1 MKDQLVKAFV
11 LDGRVR
17 IYIDRTTDMVQE
29 ARDRFDLHPTA
40 CAALGRVLSIA
51 SIMGSMLK
59 SDQEM
64 LTISINGHGPIGSI
78 IVDAYANGNVRGFV
92 SNPHV
97 EDVYKGPGKLDVGA
111 VVGKD
116 GTMTV
121 TKDLHMAENWTG
133 TIELQSGE
141 IGEDFAYY
149 FTMSEQTPSAVS
161 VGVKIG
167 TDGNVESAGAMLLQ
181 MMPDATD
188 EDIRICEHVLSGL
201 KPMST
206 LMQEYDDSSL
216 DQLVKDMFELLQMMP
231 DATDEDIRICEH
243 VLSGLK
249 PMSTLM
255 QEYDD
260 SSLDQLVKDMF
271 EDAQILETRDIQF
284 HCGCDREKT
293 EKVLMTLPKKD
304 IEELMGQDEGINIT
318 CNFCNNEY
326 HFDKDDLQKIL
337 DKMNA

>member
-1 MKDQLVKAFV
+1 
-11 LDGRVR
+11 
-17 IYIDRTTDMVQE
+17 MVQE

-216 DQLVKDMFELLQMMP
+216 DQLVKDMFD
-231 DATDEDIRICEH
+231 DAR
-243 VLSGLK
+243 
-249 PMSTLM
+249 
-255 QEYDD
+255 
-260 SSLDQLVKDMF
+260 
-271 EDAQILETRDIQF
+271 ILETRDIQF

>member
-17 IYIDRTTDMVQE
+17 IYIDRTTDMVQD

-216 DQLVKDMFELLQMMP
+216 DQLVKDMFD
-231 DATDEDIRICEH
+231 DAR
-243 VLSGLK
+243 
-249 PMSTLM
+249 
-255 QEYDD
+255 
-260 SSLDQLVKDMF
+260 
-271 EDAQILETRDIQF
+271 ILETRDMQF

>member
-1 MKDQLVKAFV
+1 MVNTCKPGGTIMKDQLVKAFV

-216 DQLVKDMFELLQMMP
+216 DQLVKDMFE
-231 DATDEDIRICEH
+231 
-243 VLSGLK
+243 
-249 PMSTLM
+249 
-255 QEYDD
+255 
-260 SSLDQLVKDMF
+260 
-271 EDAQILETRDIQF
+271 DAQILETRDIQF

>member
-64 LTISINGHGPIGSI
+64 LTISISGHGPIGSI

-216 DQLVKDMFELLQMMP
+216 DQLVKDMFD
-231 DATDEDIRICEH
+231 DAR
-243 VLSGLK
+243 
-249 PMSTLM
+249 
-255 QEYDD
+255 
-260 SSLDQLVKDMF
+260 
-271 EDAQILETRDIQF
+271 ILETRDIQF

>member
-216 DQLVKDMFELLQMMP
+216 E
-231 DATDEDIRICEH
+231 
-243 VLSGLK
+243 
-249 PMSTLM
+249 
-255 QEYDD
+255 
-260 SSLDQLVKDMF
+260 QLVKDMF

>member
-40 CAALGRVLSIA
+40 CAALGRVLSTA

-216 DQLVKDMFELLQMMP
+216 DQLVKDMFE
-231 DATDEDIRICEH
+231 
-243 VLSGLK
+243 
-249 PMSTLM
+249 
-255 QEYDD
+255 
-260 SSLDQLVKDMF
+260 
-271 EDAQILETRDIQF
+271 DAQILETRDIQF

>member
-17 IYIDRTTDMVQE
+17 IYIDRTTDMVQD

-216 DQLVKDMFELLQMMP
+216 DQLVKDMFD
-231 DATDEDIRICEH
+231 DAR
-243 VLSGLK
+243 
-249 PMSTLM
+249 
-255 QEYDD
+255 
-260 SSLDQLVKDMF
+260 
-271 EDAQILETRDIQF
+271 ILETRDIQF

>member
-17 IYIDRTTDMVQE
+17 IYIDRTTDMVQD

-51 SIMGSMLK
+51 SIIGSMLK

-216 DQLVKDMFELLQMMP
+216 DQLVKDMFD
-231 DATDEDIRICEH
+231 DAR
-243 VLSGLK
+243 
-249 PMSTLM
+249 
-255 QEYDD
+255 
-260 SSLDQLVKDMF
+260 
-271 EDAQILETRDIQF
+271 ILETRDIQF

>member
-1 MKDQLVKAFV
+1 MKDQLVKALV

-111 VVGKD
+111 VVGRD

-167 TDGNVESAGAMLLQ
+167 TDGNVESAGALLLQ
-181 MMPDATD
+181 MMPDATE
-188 EDIRICEHVLSGL
+188 EDIRICEHVL
-201 KPMST
+201 
-206 LMQEYDDSSL
+206 E
-216 DQLVKDMFELLQMMP
+216 
-231 DATDEDIRICEH
+231 
-243 VLSGLK
+243 GLK

-284 HCGCDREKT
+284 HCDCDREKT

-304 IEELMGQDEGINIT
+304 IEELLGQDEGINIT
-318 CNFCNNEY
+318 CNFCNSEY
-326 HFDKDDLQKIL
+326 HFDKEDLQKIL
-337 DKMNA
+337 DRMNA

>member
-216 DQLVKDMFELLQMMP
+216 DQLVKDMFD
-231 DATDEDIRICEH
+231 DAR
-243 VLSGLK
+243 
-249 PMSTLM
+249 
-255 QEYDD
+255 
-260 SSLDQLVKDMF
+260 
-271 EDAQILETRDIQF
+271 ILETRDIQF

>member
-1 MKDQLVKAFV
+1 MVKTDNPGGTIMKDQLVKALV
-11 LDGRVR
+11 LDERVR
-17 IYIDRTTDMVQE
+17 VYLDRTTDMVQE

-181 MMPDATD
+181 MLPDATE
-188 EDIRICEHVLSGL
+188 EDIRICEHVLAGL

-216 DQLVKDMFELLQMMP
+216 DQLVKDMF
-231 DATDEDIRICEH
+231 D
-243 VLSGLK
+243 
-249 PMSTLM
+249 
-255 QEYDD
+255 
-260 SSLDQLVKDMF
+260 
-271 EDAQILETRDIQF
+271 DAQILETRDIAF
-284 HCGCDREKT
+284 HCGCDRQKT

-304 IEELMGQDEGINIT
+304 IEDLLGQDDGITIT
-318 CNFCNNEY
+318 CNFCNDEY
-326 HFDKDDLQKIL
+326 HFDRDDLQKIL

>member
-17 IYIDRTTDMVQE
+17 IYIDRTTDMVQD

-216 DQLVKDMFELLQMMP
+216 DQLVKDMF
-231 DATDEDIRICEH
+231 D
-243 VLSGLK
+243 
-249 PMSTLM
+249 
-255 QEYDD
+255 
-260 SSLDQLVKDMF
+260 
-271 EDAQILETRDIQF
+271 DAQILETRDIQF

>member
-1 MKDQLVKAFV
+1 MVKTDNPGGTIMKDQLVKALV

-17 IYIDRTTDMVQE
+17 VYLDRTTDMVQE

-111 VVGKD
+111 VVGRD

-181 MMPDATD
+181 MLPDATE
-188 EDIRICEHVLSGL
+188 EDIRICEHVLAGL

-216 DQLVKDMFELLQMMP
+216 DQLLKDM
-231 DATDEDIRICEH
+231 
-243 VLSGLK
+243 
-249 PMSTLM
+249 
-255 QEYDD
+255 
-260 SSLDQLVKDMF
+260 LD
-271 EDAQILETRDIQF
+271 DAQILETRDIAF
-284 HCGCDREKT
+284 HCDCDRQKT

-304 IEELMGQDEGINIT
+304 IEDLLGQDDGITIT
-318 CNFCNNEY
+318 CNFCNDEY
-326 HFDKDDLQKIL
+326 HFDRDDLQKIL

>member
-92 SNPHV
+92 SNPHM

-216 DQLVKDMFELLQMMP
+216 DQLVKDMF
-231 DATDEDIRICEH
+231 D
-243 VLSGLK
+243 
-249 PMSTLM
+249 
-255 QEYDD
+255 
-260 SSLDQLVKDMF
+260 
-271 EDAQILETRDIQF
+271 DAQILETRDIQF

>member
-133 TIELQSGE
+133 TIQLQSGE

-216 DQLVKDMFELLQMMP
+216 DQLVKDMF
-231 DATDEDIRICEH
+231 D
-243 VLSGLK
+243 
-249 PMSTLM
+249 
-255 QEYDD
+255 
-260 SSLDQLVKDMF
+260 
-271 EDAQILETRDIQF
+271 DAQILETRDIQF

>member
-141 IGEDFAYY
+141 IGEDLAYY

-216 DQLVKDMFELLQMMP
+216 DQLVKDMFE
-231 DATDEDIRICEH
+231 
-243 VLSGLK
+243 
-249 PMSTLM
+249 
-255 QEYDD
+255 
-260 SSLDQLVKDMF
+260 
-271 EDAQILETRDIQF
+271 DAQILETRDIQF
-284 HCGCDREKT
+284 HCGCEREKT

>member
-64 LTISINGHGPIGSI
+64 LTISINGYGPIGSI

-216 DQLVKDMFELLQMMP
+216 DQLVKDMFE
-231 DATDEDIRICEH
+231 
-243 VLSGLK
+243 
-249 PMSTLM
+249 
-255 QEYDD
+255 
-260 SSLDQLVKDMF
+260 
-271 EDAQILETRDIQF
+271 DAQILETRDIQF

>member
-51 SIMGSMLK
+51 SIMGRKLK

-216 DQLVKDMFELLQMMP
+216 DQLVKDMFE
-231 DATDEDIRICEH
+231 
-243 VLSGLK
+243 
-249 PMSTLM
+249 
-255 QEYDD
+255 
-260 SSLDQLVKDMF
+260 
-271 EDAQILETRDIQF
+271 DAQILETRDIQF

>member
-201 KPMST
+201 KPMS
-206 LMQEYDDSSL
+206 
-216 DQLVKDMFELLQMMP
+216 
-231 DATDEDIRICEH
+231 I
-243 VLSGLK
+243 
-249 PMSTLM
+249 LM

>member
-216 DQLVKDMFELLQMMP
+216 DQLVKDMFE
-231 DATDEDIRICEH
+231 DAR
-243 VLSGLK
+243 
-249 PMSTLM
+249 
-255 QEYDD
+255 
-260 SSLDQLVKDMF
+260 
-271 EDAQILETRDIQF
+271 ILETRDIQF

>member
-1 MKDQLVKAFV
+1 MKDQLVKAMA

-17 IYIDRTTDMVQE
+17 FYIDRTTDLVQD
-29 ARDRFDLHPTA
+29 AMDRFDLPNGSA
-40 CAALGRVLSIA
+40 DALGRVLSIA

-216 DQLVKDMFELLQMMP
+216 DQLVKDMFE
-231 DATDEDIRICEH
+231 
-243 VLSGLK
+243 
-249 PMSTLM
+249 
-255 QEYDD
+255 
-260 SSLDQLVKDMF
+260 
-271 EDAQILETRDIQF
+271 DAQILETRDIQF

>member
-216 DQLVKDMFELLQMMP
+216 DQLVKDMFE
-231 DATDEDIRICEH
+231 
-243 VLSGLK
+243 
-249 PMSTLM
+249 
-255 QEYDD
+255 
-260 SSLDQLVKDMF
+260 
-271 EDAQILETRDIQF
+271 DAQILETRDIQF

-304 IEELMGQDEGINIT
+304 IEELMGHDECINIT

>member
-29 ARDRFDLHPTA
+29 ARDSFDLHPTA

-216 DQLVKDMFELLQMMP
+216 DQLVKDMFE
-231 DATDEDIRICEH
+231 
-243 VLSGLK
+243 
-249 PMSTLM
+249 
-255 QEYDD
+255 
-260 SSLDQLVKDMF
+260 
-271 EDAQILETRDIQF
+271 DAQILETRDIQF

>member
-188 EDIRICEHVLSGL
+188 EDIRICEHV
-201 KPMST
+201 P
-206 LMQEYDDSSL
+206 
-216 DQLVKDMFELLQMMP
+216 
-231 DATDEDIRICEH
+231 
-243 VLSGLK
+243 SGLK

>member
-29 ARDRFDLHPTA
+29 ARDRFDLHPTV

-181 MMPDATD
+181 MMPDA
-188 EDIRICEHVLSGL
+188 R
-201 KPMST
+201 
-206 LMQEYDDSSL
+206 
-216 DQLVKDMFELLQMMP
+216 
-231 DATDEDIRICEH
+231 DEDIRICEH